1 MGWFDKKSW
10 KLRRKIKDL
19 QADLR
24 AAEAEGKFVVEDG
37 VFFAELEDMGEM
49 TMMVFG
55 TTDMLA
61 TQEESVIRTFFDRNG
76 FTVERVKID
85 RAHTGLD
92 DAEILPPEEMTRAI
106 GRTLKAKGYR
116 MVDDSEREVRA
127 DLPGGLFPLSALVR
141 AITILFAERV
151 RDIIS
156 TTRIKN
162 NKEGNRLLHWLPKI
176 VEALER
182 KVDRTVVEEV
192 RPAFE
197 EAYDQFYRKI
207 MVTRQDSAQARPS
220 ASMTDTPALRDVQ
233 MSGRSQRAEAASRET
248 ASMPGLSVRSP
259 QAPSAAS
266 APTEATT
273 QSGASP
279 RPPRPAQTPAAPAS
293 PTVAEPAPDMAVAR
307 ERDFAKMM
315 ARVYKSL
322 IRANSSRCVRNAQ
335 AILEELNQF
344 FNATSSCIMVKVT
357 QGHGLTIHAQA
368 GRKLLWGEGG
378 ADGFPISSSI
388 LSACV
393 RQRSVV
399 TSLGTGGDPSASM
412 LAYQIDSTA
421 AAPLTVNGEICGIL
435 YLDRRGGRQHFTKAE
450 EEFLARAASVF
461 EEYPDLTMGIL

>member
-61 TQEESVIRTFFDRNG
+61 AQEESVIRTFFDRNG

-85 RAHTGLD
+85 RGHTGLD

-106 GRTLKAKGYR
+106 GRALKGKGYR
-116 MVDDSEREVRA
+116 MVDDSEREVPA

-141 AITILFAERV
+141 AITILFSERV
-151 RDIIS
+151 REIIS

-176 VEALER
+176 IEALQR
-182 KVDRTVVEEV
+182 KVDRSVIEEA

-220 ASMTDTPALRDVQ
+220 ATITEAPQMRDVQ
-233 MSGRSQRAEAASRET
+233 MSGRAQRADSPTREP
-248 ASMPGLSVRSP
+248 APLPGLVTP
-259 QAPSAAS
+259 VPPAAPPPPDPGRQTVA
-266 APTEATT
+266 
-273 QSGASP
+273 
-279 RPPRPAQTPAAPAS
+279 PPRPQHPSEPQTAAPPPAATPAAQDA
-293 PTVAEPAPDMAVAR
+293 TVAR
-307 ERDFAKMM
+307 ERDFAETL
-315 ARVYKSL
+315 ARMYKSL

-335 AILEELNQF
+335 ALLEEINQF
-344 FNATSSCIMVKVT
+344 FGATASCIMVKVT

-378 ADGFPISSSI
+378 AEGFPISASI

-393 RQRSVV
+393 RRRAVV

-412 LAYQIDSTA
+412 MAYQIDSTA
-421 AAPLTVNGEICGIL
+421 AAPLTVNGDICGIL
-435 YLDRRGGRQHFTKAE
+435 YLDRRGGRQHFTAADE
-450 EEFLARAASVF
+450 AFLARAASVF
-461 EEYPDLTMGIL
+461 EEYPDLTMGIM

>member
-19 QADLR
+19 QADLK

-37 VFFAELEDMGEM
+37 VFFAELADMGEM

-61 TQEESVIRTFFDRNG
+61 AQEESVIRTFFDRNG

-116 MVDDSEREVRA
+116 MVDDSEHEVRA

-141 AITILFAERV
+141 AITILFSERV
-151 RDIIS
+151 QEIIS

-176 VEALER
+176 IEALER
-182 KVDRTVVEEV
+182 KVDRSVIEEV

-207 MVTRQDSAQARPS
+207 MVTRQDSALARPS
-220 ASMTDTPALRDVQ
+220 AAVTEAPGQRDAQ
-233 MSGRSQRAEAASRET
+233 MSIHPQRADSPTREAA
-248 ASMPGLSVRSP
+248 PV
-259 QAPSAAS
+259 
-266 APTEATT
+266 PTF
-273 QSGASP
+273 
-279 RPPRPAQTPAAPAS
+279 AAPAS
-293 PTVAEPAPDMAVAR
+293 PAPPRPLRPAEPQPAPATAAAPHAAPDANLAR
-307 ERDFAKMM
+307 ERDFAEAL
-315 ARVYKSL
+315 ARMYKSL

-335 AILEELNQF
+335 ALLEEINQF
-344 FNATSSCIMVKVT
+344 FGATSSCIMVKVT

-378 ADGFPISSSI
+378 AEGFPISASI

-393 RQRSVV
+393 RQRAVV
-399 TSLGTGGDPSASM
+399 TSLATGGDPSASM
-412 LAYQIDSTA
+412 MAYQIDSTA

-435 YLDRRGGRQHFTKAE
+435 YLDRRGGRQHFTAADE
-450 EEFLARAASVF
+450 AFLARVASVF
-461 EEYPDLTMGIL
+461 EEFPDLTMGIM